1 VPRIS
6 RRRRIDAAS
15 DAVWSLVADPY
26 NLPRWWPRT
35 IRVENVEQKAAG
47 KRSQWT
53 KVLETA
59 EGRGVRADYRCLSS
73 AEGERYVWEQQVEQ
87 TPFERILRSS
97 VLEIGLDPKDGETE
111 VELTSRQ
118 SLRGMSRFGS
128 PMMRRATGR
137 TLEEALDGIERALGA
152 DQGDPA

>member
-6 RRRRIDAAS
+6 RRRKIDAPP
-15 DAVWSLVADPY
+15 DAVWSLVSDPY

-35 IRVENVEQKAAG
+35 IRVENVEQTAAG

-73 AEGERYVWEQQVEQ
+73 AQGERYIWEQQLGD
-87 TPFERILRSS
+87 TPFDRILRSS
-97 VLEIGLDPKDGETE
+97 VTEIGLEPSDGGTE
-111 VELTSRQ
+111 VRLTSRQ
-118 SLRGMSRFGS
+118 SLRGMSRLGS
-128 PMMRRATGR
+128 PMMRRATAR
-137 TLEEALDGIERALGA
+137 TLEEALNGIERALG
-152 DQGDPA
+152 GGEEG